1 MISQTSLKQYF
12 FTPSRGQFALW
23 LTFAIVLLNNWP
35 VAAYVATHLGLA
47 SWAGWQT
54 LITIAVVIVV
64 FTYTSFTLVT
74 LLSIRLA
81 KVLATLFL
89 LTNACALYFL
99 NTYQVILDKTMIGN
113 ILNTQTSESS
123 QYLSFTLLL
132 YVLLLG
138 VLPSWWLWRM
148 QVSTASRWRLAT
160 QWLVGMG
167 LSIVWIWSASATWL
181 WIDKHGKALGGTI
194 LPWSYIVNSALY
206 YQDYA
211 ALHVTQ
217 TPLADGSF
225 TNQEKTVVV
234 LVIGESARAE
244 NFSMY
249 GYARNTNP
257 KTSQSGAVAMANT
270 RACASYT
277 TAAVACILAHTKEK
291 SFGKVYETLPTYLQ
305 RQGVEVI
312 WRSKNWGEAP
322 ITVSSYLTSKE
333 LKAQCQGID
342 CNYDGVLL
350 AGLKEQIE
358 NATADKVFVVLHQT
372 GSHGPAY
379 NKKYPPEFEHFTP
392 VCDSV
397 ELSKCSSES
406 LLNAYDNTIL
416 YNDDFL
422 ARLTQTLQSLSV
434 QSSAYLY
441 LSDHGESLGENGLY
455 LHGTPYSLAPKQQ
468 LEIPFIVWMSDA
480 FQRQHQV
487 QPQQLR
493 DRPENSQ
500 DEIFHSVMG
509 ALGLTSEFYRPDLD
523 IFNQ

>member
-1 MISQTSLKQYF
+1 
-12 FTPSRGQFALW
+12 
-23 LTFAIVLLNNWP
+23 
-35 VAAYVATHLGLA
+35 
-47 SWAGWQT
+47 
-54 LITIAVVIVV
+54 
-64 FTYTSFTLVT
+64 
-74 LLSIRLA
+74 
-81 KVLATLFL
+81 
-89 LTNACALYFL
+89 
-99 NTYQVILDKTMIGN
+99 
-113 ILNTQTSESS
+113 
-123 QYLSFTLLL
+123 
-132 YVLLLG
+132 
-138 VLPSWWLWRM
+138 
-148 QVSTASRWRLAT
+148 
-160 QWLVGMG
+160 
-167 LSIVWIWSASATWL
+167 
-181 WIDKHGKALGGTI
+181 
-194 LPWSYIVNSALY
+194 
-206 YQDYA
+206 
-211 ALHVTQ
+211 
-217 TPLADGSF
+217 
-225 TNQEKTVVV
+225 
-234 LVIGESARAE
+234 
-244 NFSMY
+244 
-249 GYARNTNP
+249 
-257 KTSQSGAVAMANT
+257 
-270 RACASYT
+270 
-277 TAAVACILAHTKEK
+277 
-291 SFGKVYETLPTYLQ
+291 
-305 RQGVEVI
+305 VEVI

-322 ITVSSYLTSKE
+322 ITVSSYLTSNE
-333 LKAQCQGID
+333 LKVQCQGID

-358 NATADKVFVVLHQT
+358 NATSDKVFVVLHQT

-468 LEIPFIVWMSDA
+468 LEIPFIVWMSDT